1 MNRKLEGIEPIIAVV
16 ILVAVTLVLAIAV
29 VGWIMGWW
37 GATGGPTESLKI
49 TPINATNDQ
58 SGKGVIYLYV
68 CNTGTGRANITSV
81 TVTGIGTTTDITSE
95 GGTGGGQGVAISQG
109 ECKTIKATLAQP
121 LTSGAAYDIIVSTA
135 AGNTYKTVVRAT

>member
-49 TPINATNDQ
+49 TPINATNQDNN
-58 SGKGVIYLYV
+58 GKGVIYLYV

-81 TVTGIGTTTDITSE
+81 IVTGIGTATSITSE
-95 GGTGGGQGVAISQG
+95 GGQGVVVNPG
-109 ECKTIKATLAQP
+109 ECKTIIATLDRS